1 AAPGA
6 ESPWRPQVVSGLV
19 NLGWSAKD
27 AEAAAEAV
35 APEAADA
42 SDVAVLLRSALRRL
56 SRT

>member
-1 AAPGA
+1 